1 MLRSI
6 FGYLNLTLGAG
17 TAHAHCDIPC
27 GIYDPHGAQ
36 LAAQTVLRMVNLMD
50 GLAMPG
56 MSQAEMAT
64 YANSLNRYTAVKE
77 QHAELCKKDLLVL
90 WGDYFKPEHLEKYP
104 DLHATFWNAVKLAGR
119 TKQTVDAKA
128 AQDLVAS
135 VQKVA
140 EIFWATKGASV
151 RRQPS
156 LQPVGGESVYPT
168 A

>member
-6 FGYLNLTLGAG
+6 FGYFNHALGAG

-36 LAAQTVLRMVNLMD
+36 LAAQTVLRMVNLTD

-77 QHAELCKKDLLVL
+77 QHAELCKKELLVL

-128 AQDLVAS
+128 SQDLVAS